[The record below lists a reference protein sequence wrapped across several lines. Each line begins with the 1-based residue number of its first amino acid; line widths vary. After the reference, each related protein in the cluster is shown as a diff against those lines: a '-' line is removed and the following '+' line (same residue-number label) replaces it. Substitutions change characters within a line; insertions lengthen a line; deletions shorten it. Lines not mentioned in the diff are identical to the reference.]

1 MVLKKVAPF
10 IKWYFLNGYQE
21 VRYYVEVGLAEVD
34 EGRDEG
40 DRIWNEMYQLD
51 CNARV
56 FSS

>member
-1 MVLKKVAPF
+1 MAP
-10 IKWYFLNGYQE
+10 QME
-21 VRYYVEVGLAEVD
+21 VRCYVEVGLAEVD